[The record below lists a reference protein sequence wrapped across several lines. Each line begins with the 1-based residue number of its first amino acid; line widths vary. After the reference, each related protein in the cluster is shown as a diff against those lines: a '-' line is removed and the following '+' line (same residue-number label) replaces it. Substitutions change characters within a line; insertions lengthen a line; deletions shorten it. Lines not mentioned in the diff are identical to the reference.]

1 MPVDRPTFSESWYR
15 VAELRPRLRSTVQT
29 YRQQYRGR
37 MWHIVRDPAN
47 NQFFRVDDAG
57 YFFVAM
63 LDGRRTVSQVWEVC
77 NEKLGDRAP
86 TQNEVIQLLGQ
97 LYTSN
102 LLQADLPPDAAGM
115 FERYRKRIRREV
127 TGYITNFLFVR
138 IPFFDPENILRAW
151 VHVFGWI
158 FSWFGLALWLGL
170 LAYAGN
176 LMIGNIDGL
185 LDQTQS
191 VIQPDNLFLLSIT
204 FVVIK
209 AIHEFGHGFACKRF
223 GTQNGTGGE
232 VHTIGIMLLV
242 FMPVPYVDASSSWAF
257 RSKWQRAVVSAAG
270 MYVELAVAAIAVI
283 VWANTAADTT
293 VHKLA
298 YNTIF
303 IASVSTLL
311 FNGNP
316 LLRYDGYYLLSDV
329 LEIPNLAQRSKQ
341 YLYYLVKKYI
351 YGARRVHTTARGA
364 GEKFWLLTYAIASS
378 IYRVFI
384 SIAILLFIADALF
397 FVGAIM
403 AAAAIVT
410 WVFVPLG
417 KWMKYLATSGE
428 LTRCRTR
435 AIATTALFFAAIIL
449 SIGVIRAPD
458 WQRAEGI
465 IEPRRLQVVNMQTD
479 GFIQHALETDTA
491 VGPDAVLIT
500 AQNRQ
505 LETQLQL
512 RSAERV
518 VAERRYREALRD
530 EDTAAVQ
537 VYEQHLRHIDADVDR
552 LQRELDALRVHPR
565 HRGVWVAPQVD
576 EMNGAYLSRG
586 KAVGLVASDDDLIV
600 RVVTDQ
606 YLGPRVA
613 EELGIG
619 AKVELRVNGRPDD
632 ELTGA
637 IERIL
642 QAGSEQLPSAAL
654 GYAAGGL
661 MQTAMDDPTR
671 TVQRFFEVL
680 IRVPREDARRLRLL
694 SGQRIAV
701 RFTLDKKPLA
711 QQWYLEIRQLV
722 QQRFSI

>member
-435 AIATTALFFAAIIL
+435 
-449 SIGVIRAPD
+449 P
-458 WQRAEGI
+458 E
-465 IEPRRLQVVNMQTD
+465 
-479 GFIQHALETDTA
+479 
-491 VGPDAVLIT
+491 
-500 AQNRQ
+500 
-505 LETQLQL
+505 
-512 RSAERV
+512 
-518 VAERRYREALRD
+518 
-530 EDTAAVQ
+530 
-537 VYEQHLRHIDADVDR
+537 
-552 LQRELDALRVHPR
+552 
-565 HRGVWVAPQVD
+565 
-576 EMNGAYLSRG
+576 
-586 KAVGLVASDDDLIV
+586 
-600 RVVTDQ
+600 
-606 YLGPRVA
+606 
-613 EELGIG
+613 
-619 AKVELRVNGRPDD
+619 
-632 ELTGA
+632 
-637 IERIL
+637 
-642 QAGSEQLPSAAL
+642 
-654 GYAAGGL
+654 
-661 MQTAMDDPTR
+661 
-671 TVQRFFEVL
+671 
-680 IRVPREDARRLRLL
+680 
-694 SGQRIAV
+694 SG
-701 RFTLDKKPLA
+701 
-711 QQWYLEIRQLV
+711 
-722 QQRFSI
+722 